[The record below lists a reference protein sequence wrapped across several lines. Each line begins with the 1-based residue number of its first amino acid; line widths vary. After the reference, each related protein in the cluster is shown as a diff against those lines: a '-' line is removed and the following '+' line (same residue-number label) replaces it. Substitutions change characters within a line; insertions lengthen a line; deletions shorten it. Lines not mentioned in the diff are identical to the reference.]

1 MSPPP
6 ADPTRKSRHFLLI
19 YRSKKLIKAAYPR
32 EQDVTSQFI
41 VSFASKRQVAETSVE
56 AAGDGDHVLATA
68 TSATGLLTQAIQL
81 IQVCI
86 YTPVPEYG
94 MSKRVA
100 FRRSIL

>member
-1 MSPPP
+1 MVIDDQAAPGTDSERTATDPGTIIPSP
-6 ADPTRKSRHFLLI
+6 S
-19 YRSKKLIKAAYPR
+19 
-32 EQDVTSQFI
+32 EFI
-41 VSFASKRQVAETSVE
+41 VSFASERQVAETSVE

-81 IQVCI
+81 IQVCA

-94 MSKRVA
+94 MGKRVA